1 MQMTVRDKVKLIELL
16 ERFDRE
22 ELDCDGNC
30 YTCYYCMDS
39 RNYALDNCPLLVA
52 RTMITN
58 KFEGK
63 EKWKR

>member
-1 MQMTVRDKVKLIELL
+1 MTVRDKVKLIELL
-16 ERFDRE
+16 ERFDKE

-39 RNYALDNCPLLVA
+39 HNYALDNCPLLVA
-52 RTMITN
+52 RTMIAN

-63 EKWKR
+63 EKWAK